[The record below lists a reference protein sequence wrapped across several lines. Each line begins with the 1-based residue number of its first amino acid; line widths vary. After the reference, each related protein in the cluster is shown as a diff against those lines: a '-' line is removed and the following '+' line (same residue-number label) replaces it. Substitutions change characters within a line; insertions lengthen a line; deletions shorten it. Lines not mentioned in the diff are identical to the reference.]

1 MPDPTINKTTVPV
14 HVGIIM
20 DGNGRWAQK
29 RKLPRTAGH
38 KVGVETA
45 RNIMKAAKEI
55 GVKYLT
61 LYTFSTENWSR
72 TEEEVGFLLNLIRL
86 HLKNEREFYKK
97 ENIRM
102 LHLGDISRL
111 SNDLQKDI
119 QDVIEDSKNNTGLN
133 VVLAL
138 NYGGR
143 DEIIRAIKKLQ
154 ANLNNEITEDVLTS
168 YLDIPDLPNADLII
182 RTGGE
187 KRLSNFLMW
196 QSAYSELEF
205 SDCLWP
211 DYTKEEFNNTI
222 QNFQNRNRR
231 YGGI

>member
-72 TEEEVGFLLNLIRL
+72 TEEEVGFLMNLIRL

>member
-1 MPDPTINKTTVPV
+1 MPNSGSDKTNIPV

-20 DGNGRWAQK
+20 DGNGRWAQQ

-45 RNIMKAAKEI
+45 RTIMKAAAEI
-55 GVKYLT
+55 GVKFLT

-72 TEEEVGFLLNLIRL
+72 TEEEVGFLMNLIRA
-86 HLKNEREFYKK
+86 HLKSEREFYKTN
-97 ENIRM
+97 NIRL
-102 LHLGDISRL
+102 LHLGDISAL
-111 SNDLQKDI
+111 SKDLQKDI
-119 QDVIEDSKNNTGLN
+119 AEVIEESRNNTGLT
-133 VVLAL
+133 VCLAL

-143 DEIIRAIKKLQ
+143 NEIIRAIHKIPH
-154 ANLNNEITEDVLTS
+154 EFVGTITEKDFNN
-168 YLDIPDLPNADLII
+168 YLDAPSLPDADLII

-196 QSAYSELEF
+196 QSAYSELDF

-211 DYTKEEFNNTI
+211 DYKEEDFYNSI
-222 QNFQNRNRR
+222 SLFQNRNRR